1 MHEKRCNEMKLNDI
15 TDRSDLNREAF
26 YLHYINVYDLLSSI
40 KNEIL
45 ETIEKLLLAYHSKYI
60 TNILF

>member
-1 MHEKRCNEMKLNDI
+1 MKC
-15 TDRSDLNREAF
+15 EAF

-45 ETIEKLLLAYHSKYI
+45 EKIEKLLLAYYSNTLQQSCFDSLKEV
-60 TNILF
+60 FS